1 MKLGALLLYR
11 KLLGN
16 GAGSCFGIFFSKIW
30 WWFFRTTKI
39 LTPHPKSPHFHKKTD
54 NINLPCLVATPPS
67 RARNRLKI
75 IYPSRPSR
83 KSPGSCGSSW
93 AFAATAVASFREC
106 LSLLHRGFVGS
117 LFVGNWHVD
126 TDTGGGL
133 VIESCNDAD
142 FFWFK
147 VYIYIYINT
156 VCGSGRKNANVS
168 SSWCFLI
175 FVYVHGITNTK
186 WDNYW
191 IWVEKSRWTS
201 MVCQDSIMYY
211 FLNIFQL
218 VHALLICLATLQLP
232 SLKLT

>member
-1 MKLGALLLYR
+1 MKLGSLLLYR

-16 GAGSCFGIFFSKIW
+16 GVGSCFGIFFVKIW

-39 LTPHPKSPHFHKKTD
+39 LTPQPKSTHFHKKQIIYTFLAW
-54 NINLPCLVATPPS
+54 LPPPS

-83 KSPGSCGSSW
+83 KSQGSCGSSW

-106 LSLLHRGFVGS
+106 LSLLHRGFVGG

-126 TDTGGGL
+126 TDTGGGWL
-133 VIESCNDAD
+133 LSHVMMPI

-147 VYIYIYINT
+147 VYIYIYNT

-168 SSWCFLI
+168 SSWWFLI

-201 MVCQDSIMYY
+201 MVSQDSIMYT
-211 FLNIFQL
+211 FQIFSSWCM
-218 VHALLICLATLQLP
+218 HW
-232 SLKLT
+232 